1 MSFYLVSYT
10 ILFLIVALVV
20 FIELVAHQV
29 IFKTGP
35 VQRIF
40 GHPLLRYSLR
50 RIGSALISVL
60 LAIIVTFFL
69 IRATVDIDQLCLTTQ
84 FSTAWQKLPEAVVQS
99 RCEIFRAQMG
109 FVGGPFE
116 QLMQFLYDIM
126 PIPKTLCQSTN
137 LLIDGVYYNN
147 VTDCRFF
154 LFDLGQIYSRDVADL
169 TSGPVYV
176 IDYIGEKMMVS
187 FPVGILASVV
197 QIVLGYPLGMLMAK
211 RKDGVVDKIG
221 KAYIISI
228 DAIPGVAYYYI
239 WMSIF
244 VAGFF
249 LPARYDVNNF
259 LTWLPPVLTIGFTG
273 MAGIALW
280 VRRYMIDEFNADYV
294 KFARA
299 KGLSEGRI
307 TRIHVFRNAVVP
319 LVRTFPSAI
328 LGALL
333 GSFYIERIYG
343 INGIGDM
350 LINANNAH
358 DFFAVQGIVI
368 VTALISI
375 VSYLLGDIIT
385 AIADPRIK
393 FTN

>member
-99 RCEIFRAQMG
+99 RCEIFREQMG

-154 LFDLGQIYSRDVADL
+154 LFDLGQIYARDVADL

-176 IDYIGEKMMVS
+176 IDYIGEQMMVS
-187 FPVGILASVV
+187 FPVGICASIV
-197 QIVLGYPLGMLMAK
+197 QLVLGYPLGMLMAK
-211 RKDGVVDKIG
+211 RKDGIVDKIG
-221 KAYIISI
+221 
-228 DAIPGVAYYYI
+228 
-239 WMSIF
+239 
-244 VAGFF
+244 
-249 LPARYDVNNF
+249 
-259 LTWLPPVLTIGFTG
+259 
-273 MAGIALW
+273 
-280 VRRYMIDEFNADYV
+280 
-294 KFARA
+294 
-299 KGLSEGRI
+299 
-307 TRIHVFRNAVVP
+307 
-319 LVRTFPSAI
+319 
-328 LGALL
+328 
-333 GSFYIERIYG
+333 
-343 INGIGDM
+343 
-350 LINANNAH
+350 
-358 DFFAVQGIVI
+358 
-368 VTALISI
+368 
-375 VSYLLGDIIT
+375 
-385 AIADPRIK
+385 
-393 FTN
+393 